1 MPRSRS
7 SSDVIAASAAEVLVA
22 RIASAVV
29 LIPVVVGVAW
39 LGEPW
44 LSLLIGFVTFLA
56 LVELIALLDAA
67 GLQPPPVVTL
77 AAGMVTAVAGLLA
90 VNVAGIG
97 GGVGDLLRAVD
108 PPGAALVCFAASSLA
123 AGIVGFTR
131 ADPRAGFLTWA
142 ATTFGI
148 AYVSL
153 LGPFFGLVAHLAP
166 PGGTAETAVGLFG
179 LRSGLAWL
187 LLLLLT
193 VWGYDIG
200 AYATGRWLGRRR
212 LLDHISPSK
221 TVEGV
226 AGGLVVATLAAG
238 VGAALIGLAPWQP
251 LVLGPLVGL
260 AAQAGDLAA
269 SMIKRAAGR
278 KESGTLI
285 PGHGGI
291 LDRIDSLLFAAPVVA
306 GYALLLTGASV

>member
-1 MPRSRS
+1 MLLAR
-7 SSDVIAASAAEVLVA
+7 VASAL
-22 RIASAVV
+22 V
-29 LIPVVVGVAW
+29 LIPLVVGVAW

-44 LSLLIGFVTFLA
+44 LSVLVGFVIFLA

-77 AAGMVTAVAGLLA
+77 AAGMIVGVAGLLA
-90 VNVAGIG
+90 VNESRIG
-97 GGVGDLLRAVD
+97 GGLGDALRAVD
-108 PPGAALVCFAASSLA
+108 PPGAPVVTFAAASLL
-123 AGIVGFTR
+123 AGVVGFTR
-131 ADPRAGFLTWA
+131 SEPRAGFLTWA
-142 ATTFGI
+142 ATTFGF

-153 LGPFFGLVAHLAP
+153 LAPFFVLVAHLAP
-166 PGGTAETAVGLFG
+166 QGASDATGIGLFG
-179 LRSGLAWL
+179 MRSGLGWL

-226 AGGLVVATLAAG
+226 AGGLVLATLGAG
-238 VGAALIGLAPWQP
+238 VGAALVGLAPWQP
-251 LVLGPLVGL
+251 LVLGPLIGL
-260 AAQAGDLAA
+260 TAQAGDLGA

-306 GYALLLTGASV
+306 GYALLVVGFTV

>member
-1 MPRSRS
+1 M
-7 SSDVIAASAAEVLVA
+7 LVA

-29 LIPVVVGVAW
+29 LIPLVIGVAW

-44 LSLLIGFVTFLA
+44 LSLLLGIVIFLA

-67 GLQPPPVVTL
+67 GVQPPPVVTL
-77 AAGMVTAVAGLLA
+77 AAGMVTAVAGLLQA
-90 VNVAGIG
+90 NQATLGGGIG
-97 GGVGDLLRAVD
+97 DIVRALE
-108 PPGAALVCFAASSLA
+108 PPGAPLVALAASSIV
-123 AGIVGFTR
+123 AGVVGFTR
-131 ADPRAGFLTWA
+131 SEPRAGFLTWA

-153 LGPFFGLVAHLAP
+153 LAPFFAFVAHLAP
-166 PGGTAETAVGLFG
+166 PGGTAATAVGLLG
-179 LRSGLAWL
+179 MRSGLAWL
-187 LLLLLT
+187 LLLLLV

-226 AGGLVVATLAAG
+226 AGGLVLATLGAG
-238 VGAALIGLAPWQP
+238 IGAALVGLPPWQP
-251 LVLGPLVGL
+251 LVLGPLIGL
-260 AAQAGDLAA
+260 AAQAGDLGA

-291 LDRIDSLLFAAPVVA
+291 LDRIDSLLFAAPVLA
-306 GYALLLTGASV
+306 GYALLFVGSSA

>member
-1 MPRSRS
+1 M
-7 SSDVIAASAAEVLVA
+7 LMA
-22 RIASAVV
+22 RIASAIV
-29 LIPVVVGVAW
+29 LIPLVLGVAW

-44 LSLLIGFVTFLA
+44 LSLLLGVVIFLA

-67 GLQPPPVVTL
+67 GFEPPPVVTL
-77 AAGMVTAVAGLLA
+77 AAGMITAVAGLLA
-90 VNVAGIG
+90 VNQATVG
-97 GGVGDLLRAVD
+97 GGLGDAIRALD
-108 PPGAALVCFAASSLA
+108 AIGAPAICFAAASLCA
-123 AGIVGFTR
+123 AVVGLTR
-131 ADPRAGFLTWA
+131 SEPRAGFLTWA

-148 AYVSL
+148 AYIAVL
-153 LGPFFGLVAHLAP
+153 APFFALVAHLAP
-166 PGGTAETAVGLFG
+166 PGGTDATAVGIAG
-179 LRSGLAWL
+179 MRSGLAWL

-226 AGGLVVATLAAG
+226 AGGLVLATLGAG
-238 VGAALIGLAPWQP
+238 AGAALVGLAPWQP

-260 AAQAGDLAA
+260 TAQAGDLAA
-269 SMIKRAAGR
+269 SMIKRAASR

-291 LDRIDSLLFAAPVVA
+291 LDRIDSLLFASPVVA
-306 GYALLLTGASV
+306 VYALLVVGASA